1 MSEAIIGRIDEMG
14 GRIDELEASIGEL
27 MAQAGVE
34 EEARDARSNRDRA
47 TKEVRRCKRDGSR
60 AQEQLEGSRREAL
73 KGDVH
78 EFSNFLVSSTAV
90 ALNNDMMS

>member
-34 EEARDARSNRDRA
+34 DEDGKKEGDADGENNNEAES
-47 TKEVRRCKRDGSR
+47 
-60 AQEQLEGSRREAL
+60 
-73 KGDVH
+73 
-78 EFSNFLVSSTAV
+78 
-90 ALNNDMMS
+90 